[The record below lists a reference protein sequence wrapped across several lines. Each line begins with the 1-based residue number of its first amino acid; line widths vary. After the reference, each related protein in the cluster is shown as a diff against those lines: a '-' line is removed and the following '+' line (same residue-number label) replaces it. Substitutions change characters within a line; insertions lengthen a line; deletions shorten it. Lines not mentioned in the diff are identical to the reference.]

1 MENLLIVW
9 GGYLEVV
16 GRLSGGCGDCLY
28 GLGGSPEGVVR
39 LSGGYRETGGFGET
53 LWRVW

>member
-39 LSGGYRETGGFGET
+39 LCGGYRETGGFGET